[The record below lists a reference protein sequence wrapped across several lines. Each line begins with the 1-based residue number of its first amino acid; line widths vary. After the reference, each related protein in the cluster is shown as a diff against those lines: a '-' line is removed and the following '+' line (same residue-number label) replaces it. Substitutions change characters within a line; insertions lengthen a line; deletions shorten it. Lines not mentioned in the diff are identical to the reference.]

1 MARRPPRVFTIP
13 AGTPFI
19 DTLARG
25 ILESRSG
32 DPLELARVLV
42 LLPTRRACRALH
54 DAFLR
59 ATGGRPLLLPAIRP
73 IADVD
78 EEEISVHGIGP
89 GHGISERALG
99 IPPAIPALRRQLLLA
114 RLILELDAQR
124 RPHGSD
130 GMDHAQAAALASELA
145 SLLDQMQTERLSF
158 SVLEEVVPDQLAAH
172 WRQTLDFLK
181 ILTEHWPRLLRAEG
195 CIDPAD
201 RRNRLLEMQA
211 DVWRSTPPGHPVI
224 AAGSTGTI
232 PATADLL
239 KVIAALPEG
248 TVILPGL
255 DRTMNE
261 ETWRAVDE
269 THHQYGLRRLLD
281 HLGVPRFD
289 VPVWE
294 ETGGEDRPDG
304 RARFLSEAM
313 RPAETTHAW
322 RSGGHFAPSVVA
334 GLDRIDCPG
343 PEEEARVIALVMRE
357 ALETPGRTAA
367 LVTPDRALARR
378 VAAEVRRW
386 DVEIDDSAGVP
397 LGETPP
403 GAFFRLVARM
413 AAERLAPV
421 PLLAVL
427 KHPLAAG
434 GMARARFRRT
444 VRALERVALRGPRP
458 ARDLEGLAAAVEA
471 AGANDTLRSFVA
483 RLGSCLSTFLEASRE
498 RSVPHVELLECHVA
512 ACEALAADERSAG
525 AERMWDGDAGAELA
539 GFVDEFHRAAEGM
552 TPLSGAEY
560 AALLTRLLG
569 GRVVRPR
576 WGLHPRLNIWGLLEA
591 RLQRADVMILGG
603 LNEGTWPPEPR
614 SDPWLS
620 RPMREA
626 VGLPTPERRIG
637 LTAHDFVQAAAAP
650 VVFLTRSEKVEGT
663 PAVPSRWLLR
673 IETLLARLGGALE
686 SRHPWLRW
694 QESLDRSETGTSP
707 VAPPEPRPPL
717 SARPRHLSVTDV
729 ETWVRDPYALFAKR
743 ILRLRPLDPVDADPG
758 AMERGIFIHRALEMF
773 LSEHGLELPE
783 NAVERLVSL
792 GESAFGAA
800 LSRPSVRSFWW
811 PRFQRVADW
820 FIGEMRALIDGGGVA
835 RTAVEVRGEIEFKVS
850 GAPFTLVAKADRID
864 TRSDGSLAIV
874 DYKTGG
880 IPSRKEVASGLSP
893 QLPLEAWMAQAGGF
907 HDVEA
912 ASVSELAYWRLSGG
926 SPPGEIVPV
935 REDVAELTERARGG
949 LRRLVDVFDDPAIP
963 YRARPRPRHAIRYGN
978 YDHLARVAEWSARP
992 DGDSE

>member
-1 MARRPPRVFTIP
+1 MARPPRVFTIP
-13 AGTPFI
+13 VGTPFI

-25 ILESRSG
+25 ILKSCG
-32 DPLELARVLV
+32 DDPFELARVLV

-59 ATGGRPLLLPAIRP
+59 ATGGQPLLLPAIRP

-114 RLILELDAQR
+114 RLILELDTQR
-124 RPHGSD
+124 RPRVSD
-130 GMDHAQAAALASELA
+130 GMDHAQAAALAHSLA
-145 SLLDQMQTERLSF
+145 NLLDQMQTERLPF

-181 ILTEHWPRLLRAEG
+181 ILTEHWPRLLRVEG
-195 CIDPAD
+195 CVDPAD
-201 RRNRLLEMQA
+201 RRNRLLETQG
-211 DVWRSTPPGHPVI
+211 DVWRNAPPEHPVI

-239 KVIAALPEG
+239 KVIAALPNG

-255 DRTMNE
+255 DRTMDE
-261 ETWRAVDE
+261 EAWKAVDE
-269 THHQYGLRRLLD
+269 THHQYGLRRLLN

-289 VPVWE
+289 VRVWE
-294 ETGGEDRPDG
+294 EAGGEDRPDS
-304 RARFLSEAM
+304 RTRFLSEAM

-322 RSGGHFAPSVVA
+322 RSDGHFAPSVVA
-334 GLDRIDCPG
+334 GLERIDCPG

-386 DVEIDDSAGVP
+386 DVEVDDSAGLP
-397 LGETPP
+397 LGEIQP
-403 GAFFRLVARM
+403 GAFFRLVAQM
-413 AAERLAPV
+413 AAARLAPV

-434 GMARARFRRT
+434 GMARARFRGT

-458 ARDLEGLAAAVEA
+458 ARDLEGLTAAIEA
-471 AGANDTLRSFVA
+471 AGANDTLLSFVA
-483 RLGSCLSTFLEASRE
+483 GLGSRLSTFLEASRE
-498 RSVPHVELLECHVA
+498 RSVPLVELLERHVA
-512 ACEALAADERSAG
+512 ACEALAADERGAG
-525 AERMWDGDAGAELA
+525 AERMWNGDAGAELA
-539 GFVDEFHRAAEGM
+539 GFVDEFRRAAEGM

-560 AALLTRLLG
+560 AALLTRLLD

-620 RPMREA
+620 RPMRET

-663 PAVPSRWLLR
+663 PTVPSRWLLR
-673 IETLLARLGGALE
+673 IDTLLARLGGELGP
-686 SRHPWLRW
+686 RRPWLRW
-694 QESLDRSETGTSP
+694 QESLDRSETGTGP

-717 SARPRHLSVTDV
+717 SARPRRLSVTDV

-758 AMERGIFIHRALEMF
+758 AMERGVFIHRALEVF
-773 LSEHGLELPE
+773 LSEHGPELPE
-783 NAVERLVSL
+783 DAVERLISL
-792 GESAFGAA
+792 GESVFGAA

-811 PRFQRVADW
+811 PRFRRVADW
-820 FIGEMRALIDGGGVA
+820 FVGEMRALTDRGGVA
-835 RTAVEVRGEIEFKVS
+835 RTAVETRGEIGFEVS

-864 TRSDGSLAIV
+864 ARSDGSLTIV

-880 IPSRKEVASGLSP
+880 IPSRKEIASGLSP
-893 QLPLEAWMAQAGGF
+893 QLPLEAWIAQAGGF
-907 HDVEA
+907 HDVGA

-926 SPPGEIVPV
+926 SPPGEVVPV
-935 REDVAELTERARGG
+935 REDIAELTERARDG
-949 LRRLVDVFDDPAIP
+949 LRRLVEAFDDPAIP
-963 YRARPRPRHAIRYGN
+963 YRARPRPRRAIRYGD

-992 DGDSE
+992 DGDPE

>member
-1 MARRPPRVFTIP
+1 MTRPPRVFTIP
-13 AGTPFI
+13 VGAPFI
-19 DTLARG
+19 DALARG
-25 ILESRSG
+25 ILKNRGG

-59 ATGGRPLLLPAIRP
+59 ATGGQPLLLPAIRP

-78 EEEISVHGIGP
+78 EEEMSARGIGP
-89 GHGISERALG
+89 GHGISERSLG

-124 RPHGSD
+124 RPRASD

-145 SLLDQMQTERLSF
+145 SLLDQMQTERLPF
-158 SVLEEVVPDQLAAH
+158 SVLEGVVPDQLAAH

-195 CIDPAD
+195 CVDPAD
-201 RRNRLLEMQA
+201 RRNRLLETQA
-211 DVWRSTPPGHPVI
+211 DVWRNAPPEHPIV

-239 KVIAALPEG
+239 KVVAALPDG

-255 DRTMNE
+255 DLAMDE

-269 THHQYGLRRLLD
+269 THHQYGLRRLLN

-294 ETGGEDRPDG
+294 EAGGEDRPDG

-322 RSGGHFAPSVVA
+322 RSGGHFAPSVAA
-334 GLDRIDCPG
+334 GLERIDCPG

-386 DVEIDDSAGVP
+386 GVEVDDSAGRP

-421 PLLAVL
+421 PLLAAL

-434 GMARARFRRT
+434 GMARIRFLGA
-444 VRALERVALRGPRP
+444 VRELERVVLRGPRP
-458 ARDLEGLAAAVEA
+458 ARDLEGLTAAVET
-471 AGANDTLRSFVA
+471 AGANDTLLSFVA
-483 RLGSCLSTFLEASRE
+483 GLGARLSTFLDASRE
-498 RSVPHVELLECHVA
+498 RSVPLVELLERHVA
-512 ACEALAADERSAG
+512 ACEALAADERGAG
-525 AERMWDGDAGAELA
+525 AERMWNGDAGAELA
-539 GFVDEFHRAAEGM
+539 GFVDEFRRAAEGVA
-552 TPLSGAEY
+552 PLSGAEY

-603 LNEGTWPPEPR
+603 LNEGVWPPEPG

-626 VGLPTPERRIG
+626 VGLPAPERRIG

-650 VVFLTRSEKVEGT
+650 VAFLTRSEKVEGT
-663 PAVPSRWLLR
+663 PTVPSRWLLR
-673 IETLLARLGGALE
+673 IDALLERLGGKLE

-694 QESLDRSETGTSP
+694 QESLDRPEPGAGP
-707 VAPPEPRPPL
+707 VAPPEPKPPL
-717 SARPRHLSVTDV
+717 SARPRRLSVTDV

-743 ILRLRPLDPVDADPG
+743 ILKLRPLDPIDADPG
-758 AMERGIFIHRALEMF
+758 AMERGVFIHRALEAF
-773 LSEHGLELPE
+773 LSEYGPELPE

-792 GESAFGAA
+792 GEDAFGAA
-800 LSRPSVRSFWW
+800 LSRPAVWSFWW
-811 PRFQRVADW
+811 PRFRRIADW
-820 FIGEMRALIDGGGVA
+820 FVGEMRDLADQGGVA
-835 RTAVEVRGEIEFKVS
+835 RTAVEIRGEIGFEVS
-850 GAPFTLVAKADRID
+850 GAPFTLAAKADRID
-864 TRSDGSLAIV
+864 VRSDGSLAII

-907 HDVEA
+907 QGVEA

-926 SPPGEIVPV
+926 SPPGEVVPV
-935 REDVAELTERARGG
+935 REDVAELTERARDG
-949 LRRLVDVFDDPAIP
+949 LRRLVETFDDPAIP
-963 YRARPRPRHAIRYGN
+963 YRARPRPRRALRYGD
-978 YDHLARVAEWSARP
+978 YDHLARVAEWSALP
-992 DGDSE
+992 GGDPE